1 MNICGHPNDG
11 LLVRYLD
18 GELSDKR
25 FLVVREHLA
34 SCSDCRHRQG
44 EFASLS
50 SEVQL
55 LVAAGSAEATV
66 QLRKDLEEALLTRSG
81 KSQKSVP
88 AKVMRRFAWGMTIAA
103 ILALVVLLAPHF
115 EKSLTQVPV
124 PETAMLEARTIS
136 INGENFVSLPYS
148 NPDLPL
154 NAPRIVEMRVP
165 ISSLASAGIVPE
177 PVGEGVGDHTVL
189 ANVLLGLDGQ
199 PRGVHVLE
207 EE

>member
-1 MNICGHPNDG
+1 MNMCDHPNDG

-18 GELSDKR
+18 GELSDRR

-34 SCSDCRHRQG
+34 SCSYCRHRQG

-55 LVAAGSAEATV
+55 LLAAGSAEVTV
-66 QLRKDLEEALLTRSG
+66 QLRERLEKALLARSG
-81 KSQKSVP
+81 KPQKSVP

-103 ILALVVLLAPHF
+103 MLALGVLLAAYS
-115 EKSLTQVPV
+115 EKRLTYAPV
-124 PETAMLEARTIS
+124 PEAAMLEARTIS

-165 ISSLASAGIVPE
+165 ISSLASVGIVPE
-177 PVGEGVGDHTVL
+177 LVGEGAGDHTVL